1 MLGMVNCENES
12 PVTDAYFNAR
22 ATGLHLDSYASVN
35 HAEYF
40 AVLSQAWFGFG
51 YFSPHTRDE
60 LLDYDPVGAAA
71 VEAAW
76 NTIP

>member
-1 MLGMVNCENES
+1 MLAMVNCENES
-12 PVTDAYFNAR
+12 PVTDAYFSAR
-22 ATGLHLDSYASVN
+22 GAGLHDHSYASWN

-51 YFSPHTRDE
+51 YFSPYTRDE
-60 LLDYDPVGAAA
+60 LLEYDPVGAAA
-71 VEAAW
+71 VEDAW